1 MSFNEP
7 SKYYDVFSQLY
18 LMFGTAITKLPSDF
32 IKYKLG
38 QSNNYTNTVNNINSI
53 RADIFTEQQELF
65 SSNES
70 IKREIEKYNFLIKII
85 EKENTQLTNT
95 LKRFKNTGL
104 AAEGELKMQETIYRD
119 LITRNIILLI
129 IIIKVIFILL

>member
-1 MSFNEP
+1 MSFNES
-7 SKYYDVFSQLY
+7 SKYYDIFSQLY
-18 LMFGTAITKLPSDF
+18 LMFETAISKLPNHF
-32 IKYKLG
+32 IKYKLD

-85 EKENTQLTNT
+85 EKENTQLNNI

-104 AAEGELKMQETIYRD
+104 AAEGELKMQETIYRE

-129 IIIKVIFILL
+129 IIINVIFLLF